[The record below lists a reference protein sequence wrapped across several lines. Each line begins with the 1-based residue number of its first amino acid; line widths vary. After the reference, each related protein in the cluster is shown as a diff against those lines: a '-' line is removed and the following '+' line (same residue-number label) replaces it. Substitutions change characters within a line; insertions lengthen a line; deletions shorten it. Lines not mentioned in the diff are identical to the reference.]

1 MGHNNDFSM
10 LTRISKE
17 FHWEMG
23 HRLPFHQGGCQ
34 NIHGH
39 SYRAVFEV
47 AGELNSQGM
56 VMDFR
61 EVSEILKPLIKELD
75 HIFLADESDTDT
87 ISFLK
92 EKGMAHMVVPFFTTA
107 ENIAHFLM
115 DKAVP
120 LLPSTISEASLT
132 IYETRTSTARVDWRR
147 A

>member
-1 MGHNNDFSM
+1 M

-47 AGELNSQGM
+47 AGELNSSGM

-61 EVSEILKPLIKELD
+61 EISDILKPLIKELD
-75 HIFLADESDTDT
+75 HIFLADETDLDT
-87 ISFLK
+87 IAFLK
-92 EKGMAHMVVPFFTTA
+92 EKEMAHLVVPFFTTA

-115 DKAVP
+115 DRAISS
-120 LLPSTISEASLT
+120 LPEHISEARLT
-132 IYETRTSTARVDWRR
+132 IFETRTSTARVDWRR
-147 A
+147 S